1 MSISEGLGDC
11 MKSFKVMLSS
21 IVDVKN
27 FVNLVNEFDFDVDLV
42 SGRYV
47 VDAKSLMGIFSLEL
61 SRPVSMRVYTEDTEA
76 LEAVLKEFIID

>member
-1 MSISEGLGDC
+1 MKGYGDC

-27 FVNLVNEFDFDVDLV
+27 FVNLVNGFDFEVDMV

-47 VDAKSLMGIFSLEL
+47 VDAKSLMCIFSLDL
-61 SRPVSMRVYTEDTEA
+61 SKPIIMRVYSEDTKE
-76 LEAVLKEFIID
+76 LEESLKEFIIY

>member
-1 MSISEGLGDC
+1 

-27 FVNLVNEFDFDVDLV
+27 FVNFVNGFDFDVDLV

-47 VDAKSLMGIFSLEL
+47 VDAKSLMGIFSLDL
-61 SRPVSMRVYTEDTEA
+61 SKPVIMRVYAENTEK
-76 LEAVLKEFIID
+76 LEKTLKEFIID

>member
-1 MSISEGLGDC
+1 

-27 FVNLVNEFDFDVDLV
+27 FVNLVNEFDFDVDMV

-61 SRPVSMRVYTEDTEA
+61 SKPIIMRVYSEDTTE
-76 LEAVLKEFIID
+76 LEKRLKEFIIY

>member
-1 MSISEGLGDC
+1 

-61 SRPVSMRVYTEDTEA
+61 SKPIIMRVYSEDTTK
-76 LEAVLKEFIID
+76 LEESLKEFITY

>member
-1 MSISEGLGDC
+1 

-27 FVNLVNEFDFDVDLV
+27 FVNLVSEFDFEVDMV

-47 VDAKSLMGIFSLEL
+47 VDAKSLMCIFSLDL
-61 SRPVSMRVYTEDTEA
+61 SKPIIMRVYSEDTKE
-76 LEAVLKEFIID
+76 LEEKLREFIVD

>member
-1 MSISEGLGDC
+1 MKGYGDC

-27 FVNLVNEFDFDVDLV
+27 FVNLISEFDFEVDMV

-47 VDAKSLMGIFSLEL
+47 VDAKSLMCIFSLDL
-61 SRPVSMRVYTEDTEA
+61 SKPIIMRVYSEDTTE
-76 LEAVLKEFIID
+76 LEEKLREFIVD

>member
-1 MSISEGLGDC
+1 

-27 FVNLVNEFDFDVDLV
+27 FVNLVSGFDFEVDMV

-47 VDAKSLMGIFSLEL
+47 VDAKSLMCIFSLDL
-61 SRPVSMRVYTEDTEA
+61 SKPIIMRVYSEDTKE
-76 LEAVLKEFIID
+76 LEESLKEFIIY

>member
-1 MSISEGLGDC
+1 

-27 FVNLVNEFDFDVDLV
+27 FVNLVNEFSFDVDMV

-47 VDAKSLMGIFSLEL
+47 VDAKSLMGIFSLDL
-61 SRPVSMRVYTEDTEA
+61 AKPIVVRVYSEDTVAFEKA
-76 LEAVLKEFIID
+76 LKDFIAY

>member
-1 MSISEGLGDC
+1 

-27 FVNLVNEFDFDVDLV
+27 FVNLISEFDFEVDMV

-47 VDAKSLMGIFSLEL
+47 VDAKSLMCIFSLDL
-61 SRPVSMRVYTEDTEA
+61 SKPIIMRVYSEDTTE
-76 LEAVLKEFIID
+76 LEEKLREFIVD

>member
-1 MSISEGLGDC
+1 

-27 FVNLVNEFDFDVDLV
+27 FVNLVNEFSFDVDMV

-61 SRPVSMRVYTEDTEA
+61 SKPIVMRVYSEETEA
-76 LEAVLKEFIID
+76 SEKALKEFIVD

>member
-1 MSISEGLGDC
+1 

-27 FVNLVNEFDFDVDLV
+27 FVNITNMFEFDIDLV

-47 VDAKSLMGIFSLEL
+47 VDGKSLMGIFSLDL
-61 SRPVSMRVYTEDTEA
+61 SKPIIMRVYSEDTE
-76 LEAVLKEFIID
+76 LVQKEFREFLVD

>member
-1 MSISEGLGDC
+1 MKGYGDC

-27 FVNLVNEFDFDVDLV
+27 FVNLVNEFDFEVDMV

-47 VDAKSLMGIFSLEL
+47 VDAKSLMCIFSLAL
-61 SRPVSMRVYTEDTEA
+61 SKPISMRVYSEDTTE
-76 LEAVLKEFIID
+76 LEKKLREFIIY

>member
-1 MSISEGLGDC
+1 

-27 FVNLVNEFDFDVDLV
+27 FVNLVNGFDFEVDMV

-47 VDAKSLMGIFSLEL
+47 VDAKSLMCIFSLDL
-61 SRPVSMRVYTEDTEA
+61 SKPIIMRVYTEDTTE
-76 LEAVLKEFIID
+76 LEESLKEFIIY

>member
-1 MSISEGLGDC
+1 

-27 FVNLVNEFDFDVDLV
+27 FVNIVNKFDFDLDLV

-47 VDAKSLMGIFSLEL
+47 VDAKSLMAIFSLDL
-61 SRPVSMRVYTEDTEA
+61 SSPLTLRVYTEETEE
-76 LEAVLKEFIID
+76 LLKSLKEFIA

>member
-1 MSISEGLGDC
+1 

-27 FVNLVNEFDFDVDLV
+27 FVNLVNYFECDIDMV
-42 SGRYV
+42 SGRHV

-61 SRPVSMRVYTEDTEA
+61 SKPVVVRVYSEETEEIEKT
-76 LEAVLKEFIID
+76 LKEFIVE

>member
-1 MSISEGLGDC
+1 

-27 FVNLVNEFDFDVDLV
+27 FVNLVNEFDFDVDMV

-61 SRPVSMRVYTEDTEA
+61 SKPIIMRVYSEDTTE
-76 LEAVLKEFIID
+76 LEESLKEFIIY

>member
-1 MSISEGLGDC
+1 

-27 FVNLVNEFDFDVDLV
+27 FVNLVNEFSFDVDMV

-61 SRPVSMRVYTEDTEA
+61 SKPIVMRVYSEETEA
-76 LEAVLKEFIID
+76 FEEALKEFIVE